1 MYASFGK
8 VRSVFAKVGSLYTEC
23 LTRSPYVT
31 NCTTGFIVATAG
43 DVLCQKYMEDNKSPS
58 QGSDV
63 SINAQDTPI
72 DVDVRRALEMGLIRA
87 SLVTPFTQF
96 WYGFLLRVAPG
107 SVLKRVLID
116 QAIGSPLV
124 IAMVFTAKGIL
135 QLDLNASKEM
145 ITTNLVKT
153 WIAGMSYWPFVHAI
167 NFRFVPLM
175 YQPTFATFASLYW
188 NAVLSYYANN
198 VKKNKAEQTTVV
210 ANVPVEVATMR
221 LE

>member
-8 VRSVFAKVGSLYTEC
+8 VRSVFAKVGSVYTEC

-43 DVLCQKYMEDNKSPS
+43 DVLCQKYMEDNKAASGAES
-58 QGSDV
+58 MS
-63 SINAQDTPI
+63 SLAEERRI
-72 DVDVRRALEMGLIRA
+72 DVRRALEMGLIRA
-87 SLVTPFTQF
+87 SIVTPFTQF
-96 WYGFLLRVAPG
+96 WYGFLLRLAPG
-107 SVLKRVLID
+107 SVLKRVIID

-124 IAMVFTAKGIL
+124 IAMVFSAKGIL
-135 QLDLNASKEM
+135 RLDLNASKDM

-153 WIAGMSYWPFVHAI
+153 WITGLSYWPFVHAI

-188 NAVLSYYANN
+188 NAVQSYYANKDESEN
-198 VKKNKAEQTTVV
+198 LEQ
-210 ANVPVEVATMR
+210 
-221 LE
+221 